1 MLTVLQAINLSEEYL
16 KKKGVESARINAEL
30 LLADLLKCKRLDL
43 YLSFDRPLSEKE
55 KSQYRSF
62 LSRRGEKEPL
72 QYILGHSEFFRLD
85 FKVNPSVL
93 IPRPETEILVE
104 TIIKNHNPGDSLKI
118 LDIGTGSGNIAISL
132 SKNLPK
138 SKVIAIDISENA
150 IKLAKENAKL
160 NEVENRTE
168 FINFNI
174 ETDNLNVLNVDFD
187 IVVSNPPYVAL
198 DEFENLQQEIK
209 HFEPKTAVTDFKEGF
224 KFYKIISKL
233 APDILKNGGSLYFE
247 VAEGQSPEVE
257 KILAQNK
264 FINIGTVKDYSN
276 INRVVNGVYK

>member
-43 YLSFDRPLSEKE
+43 YLSFDRPLSEEE
-55 KSQYRSF
+55 KAQYRSF
-62 LSRRGEKEPL
+62 LARRAEKEPL
-72 QYILGHSEFFRLD
+72 QYILGHSEFFGLD

-104 TIIKNHNPGDSLKI
+104 TIIKNHNPEDSLRI

-132 SKNLPK
+132 AKNLHR
-138 SKVIAIDISENA
+138 SKVIAIDISEEA
-150 IKLAKENAKL
+150 IELAGNNAKL
-160 NEVENRTE
+160 NEAEDRTE
-168 FINFNI
+168 FINFDI
-174 ETDNLNVLNVDFD
+174 ETGKLNTLGTDFD

-209 HFEPKTAVTDFKEGF
+209 DFEPKTAVTDFEKGF
-224 KFYKIISKL
+224 KFYKIIAKS
-233 APDILKNGGSLYFE
+233 APDILKKGGSLYFE
-247 VAEGQSPEVE
+247 VAEGQSPKVE
-257 KILAQNK
+257 KILTQNK
-264 FINIGTVKDYSN
+264 FVNISTVKDYSN
-276 INRVVNGVYK
+276 INRVVKGVYK